1 MFEGAPFRYERAS
14 FRRLIKQ
21 VGFVTQ
27 RLLVGIG
34 GGTASGKTTVAKR
47 IAQDLGERAVIIDQ
61 DSYYRNL
68 ADISIE
74 ERRSFNFDHPDA
86 FDWGLLLQHIQSLL
100 KGQTIQKPVY
110 SFKTSTRTSETT
122 RVASAPLII
131 VEGILVLDHRP
142 LRKLM
147 DVRLFVDTDDDIR
160 LSRRL
165 IRDVEERGRK
175 LDHILDQYFR
185 SVRPMH
191 HGFVLPTKRYA
202 DVIIPNE
209 ARSDVAVQMVG
220 AGLKANLEKG
230 KVPQGIREQ
239 ETDDGFLRVATK
251 AP

>member
-1 MFEGAPFRYERAS
+1 MACFSYES
-14 FRRLIKQ
+14 LGFRRVLKQ
-21 VGFVTQ
+21 VGFVTK

-68 ADISIE
+68 SDISLE
-74 ERRSFNFDHPDA
+74 ERRTFNFDHPDA
-86 FDWGLLLQHIQSLL
+86 FDWNLLLEHVQALL
-100 KGQTIQKPVY
+100 SGDAIEKPVY
-110 SFKTSTRTSETT
+110 SFKTSTRTTETT
-122 RVASAPLII
+122 HVEPAPLIM
-131 VEGILVLDHRP
+131 VEGILVLDHQP
-142 LRKLM
+142 LRRLM

-191 HGFVLPTKRYA
+191 HGFVLPTKRFA

-220 AGLKANLEKG
+220 AGLKANLDKG
-230 KVPQGIREQ
+230 NVPQGIREQ
-239 ETDDGFLRVATK
+239 ETDDGFLRVTTK
-251 AP
+251 GP